1 MSASGYGVSLRGDEN
16 VLKLIVAMVAQLQ
29 INYKTLNCML

>member
-16 VLKLIVAMVAQLQ
+16 VLKLIVVLVVQLCKYTS
-29 INYKTLNCML
+29 NG